1 MIIEKTD
8 KIKPNTAA
16 YIKNG
21 RWTHYFLKDSAT
33 GNLLGVIPSP
43 TNVSISVIPT
53 ETTYNDLH
61 ENDSISIFKDS
72 IELSY
77 LPDKLSY
84 LPDNL
89 SHMPQ
94 IKIFRPNE
102 LYTDGES
109 IFITNDDPIKIVANP
124 ESFKQCP
131 IKVIND
137 ITNEKSTIMAD
148 KLHPMT
154 STMMCN
160 VMFKLKTNGTPID
173 KVYMRTS
180 AKYNTVIRTAV
191 NAGALIHTLNL
202 DSNEE
207 FIKLLKETLNL
218 DVQNK
223 KDNHHDASRF
233 ELLDDDSNLIIYSSL
248 DRNKSK
254 HIYTISNLKKVIAS
268 IWYDNYNSN
277 YNKEY
282 QNEKIWDLIKILY
295 YISNHEIWNIKS

>member
-94 IKIFRPNE
+94 IKITKESLLNYQNDFISQLNKWVE
-102 LYTDGES
+102 LLNKNNNKSEI
-109 IFITNDDPIKIVANP
+109 IFNNSNFGKDWTPYDFKQKIQPCGGAYFNIH
-124 ESFKQCP
+124 SFKDGYDLVRHYNQL
-131 IKVIND
+131 IE
-137 ITNEKSTIMAD
+137 TAAD
-148 KLHPMT
+148 SMT
-154 STMMCN
+154 L
-160 VMFKLKTNGTPID
+160 F
-173 KVYMRTS
+173 
-180 AKYNTVIRTAV
+180 
-191 NAGALIHTLNL
+191 NL
-202 DSNEE
+202 DE
-207 FIKLLKETLNL
+207 
-218 DVQNK
+218 
-223 KDNHHDASRF
+223 
-233 ELLDDDSNLIIYSSL
+233 
-248 DRNKSK
+248 
-254 HIYTISNLKKVIAS
+254 ISYFVIT
-268 IWYDNYNSN
+268 D
-277 YNKEY
+277 
-282 QNEKIWDLIKILY
+282 
-295 YISNHEIWNIKS
+295 EIGDYHY

>member
-8 KIKPNTAA
+8 EIKPNTAA

-21 RWTHYFLKDSAT
+21 RWTHYFLKDSAS
-33 GNLLGVIPSP
+33 GNLLGVIPAPSGLD
-43 TNVSISVIPT
+43 IHVIPNG
-53 ETTYNDLH
+53 TTYNDLH

-77 LPDKLSY
+77 LPDNFNVNYMS
-84 LPDNL
+84 
-89 SHMPQ
+89 Q
-94 IKIFRPNE
+94 IKIFKPNE

-109 IFITNDDPIKIVANP
+109 IFITNDNHIKIVANP

-137 ITNEKSTIMAD
+137 ITNEESIMMAD
-148 KLHPMT
+148 KLQPMIST
-154 STMMCN
+154 SMCN
-160 VMFKLKTNGTPID
+160 AMFKLTTNGTPID

-180 AKYNTVIRTAV
+180 AKYNPLIRTVV

-202 DSNEE
+202 ESNEE
-207 FIKLLKETLNL
+207 FIKLLKEALEHE
-218 DVQNK
+218 DK
-223 KDNHHDASRF
+223 KTSHLF
-233 ELLDDDSNLIIYSSL
+233 ELLDDNSDLIIYSSL

-254 HIYTISNLKKVIAS
+254 HIYTISDLKKIITS

-277 YNKEY
+277 YKKEY
-282 QNEKIWDLIKILY
+282 QNEKIWDLMKTLS

>member
-33 GNLLGVIPSP
+33 GNLLGVIPAPSGLD
-43 TNVSISVIPT
+43 IHVIPNG
-53 ETTYNDLH
+53 TTYNDLH
-61 ENDSISIFKDS
+61 ENDSISIFKDL

-77 LPDKLSY
+77 LPDKVSY
-84 LPDNL
+84 LPDNFNVNYM
-89 SHMPQ
+89 SQ

-160 VMFKLKTNGTPID
+160 VMYNLKTNGTPID

-180 AKYNTVIRTAV
+180 AKYNTFIRTAV

-207 FIKLLKETLNL
+207 FIKLLKETLKHADQKSSYL
-218 DVQNK
+218 
-223 KDNHHDASRF
+223 F

-248 DRNKSK
+248 DKNKSK
-254 HIYTISNLKKVIAS
+254 HIYTISDLKKVIAS

-277 YNKEY
+277 YTKEY
-282 QNEKIWDLIKILY
+282 QNEKIWDLIKILS